1 MMIGISGYQWIVLKD
16 NNPPPRF
23 LVEKYGEVLAQ
34 ILYNRRDLF
43 DENFSEDYLAPS
55 LQNLV
60 NPTFFN
66 HLESIAMKLAEG
78 IKKNKRIV
86 VYGDYDAD
94 GITSTSLLVS
104 FFRKINAYCKYYIPS
119 RFDEGYGLNKEAI
132 KSISE
137 YADILIVVDSGTNA
151 FEELLFARQL
161 GLEVFVLDHHEPA
174 ESWKEIKPPYLTEG
188 VSIINPKFFDDINP
202 LFKHLASVGI
212 AFYLIAVLRKLL
224 KLEIKLREFLDIVAL
239 GTVAD
244 LVPMSFIN
252 RVLVKTGI
260 EEINKKKRVG
270 IKKLIEYAGIN
281 RDITSAD
288 IGFMLG
294 PRINAS
300 GRLSDARKAV
310 KLLITNDTVKAQ
322 LLALELETLNKKRQ
336 RITDEVTSQA
346 EKKLLNYSYENAI
359 IVDDDNWHS
368 GVIGIVAGRL
378 AQKYRLPAVVLSKEN
393 GKAVGSARSVSKVN
407 IYKAL
412 NMCSD
417 MFEKFGGHAAAAGL
431 TISSEKID
439 EFRERLNHSVA
450 EVAEEK
456 PWAVKEI
463 DIEIPMSYWDK
474 AKVKEIYILEPF
486 GEKNPKPKFLGT
498 NLRLEY
504 FEMPYKS
511 FLVMTLRDENKNI
524 FIGKWWK
531 SGDVIKHLSVG
542 QIIDVVYTPAIST
555 YKGVES
561 IDFYID
567 DIRIVKG

>member
-1 MMIGISGYQWIVLKD
+1 MKVGISGYQWIVLKD
-16 NNPPPRF
+16 SNPPPDF
-23 LVEKYGEVLAQ
+23 LVEKYGDVLAQ
-34 ILYNRRDLF
+34 ILYNRKELF
-43 DENFSEDYLAPS
+43 DEKFSEEYIAPS

-60 NPTFFN
+60 NPVFFN
-66 HLESIAMKLAEG
+66 HLEEIALKLADG

-94 GITSTSLLVS
+94 GITSTSLLVN
-104 FFRKINAYCKYYIPS
+104 FLRKINAYCKYYIPS
-119 RFDEGYGLNKEAI
+119 RFDEGYGLNKDAI
-132 KSISE
+132 KSISG

-151 FEELLFARQL
+151 FDELLFAKQL

-174 ESWKEIKPPYLTEG
+174 ESWKELKPPYLAEG
-188 VSIINPKFFDDINP
+188 ISIVNPKFFDDINP

-224 KLEIKLREFLDIVAL
+224 NLEIKLREFLDIVAL

-252 RVLVKTGI
+252 RVLVKTGL

-270 IKKLIEYAGIN
+270 IRKLIEYAGIN

-288 IGFMLG
+288 IGFMIG

-310 KLLITNDTVKAQ
+310 KLLITNDDIKAQ
-322 LLALELETLNKKRQ
+322 LLANELENLNKKRQ
-336 RITDEVTSQA
+336 KITDDVTSQA
-346 EKKLLNYSYENAI
+346 EKKLLSYNYENAI
-359 IVDDDNWHS
+359 IVDDENWHS

-412 NMCSD
+412 NLCSD
-417 MFEKFGGHAAAAGL
+417 LFEKFGGHAAAAGL
-431 TISSEKID
+431 TISSDRIE
-439 EFRERLNHSVA
+439 EFRERLNYSVA
-450 EVAEEK
+450 QVAEEK

-463 DIEIPMSYWDK
+463 DMEIPLSYWDR
-474 AKVKEIYILEPF
+474 AKVREIYMLEPF
-486 GEKNPKPKFLGT
+486 GEKNPKPKFLAS
-498 NLRLEY
+498 NLRLDY

-511 FLVMTLRDENKNI
+511 FLVLTLRDENRNV

-531 SGDVIKHLSVG
+531 SSDVIKHLSVG
-542 QIIDVVYTPAIST
+542 QIIDVVYTPAISS
-555 YKGVES
+555 YKGMES